1 MSENKTDAKRGG
13 VEVGS
18 TQTDEQDSTGR
29 IMDQMA
35 KREQFL
41 VSNKERIHDND
52 SLMLYRLPL
61 NESQMNAVYQKTVTD
76 YFEAIREGDARGH
89 PLVNRSSACASGTS
103 TAGGSGKT
111 DEGLSEPISVN

>member
-1 MSENKTDAKRGG
+1 MSENKTASPPRGG
-13 VEVGS
+13 VEEGS
-18 TQTDEQDSTGR
+18 TQTDEQDATGR

-76 YFEAIREGDARGH
+76 YFESIRGDET
-89 PLVNRSSACASGTS
+89 PV
-103 TAGGSGKT
+103 
-111 DEGLSEPISVN
+111 PVSVN